1 MLLNDLDVFK
11 AQLAPVDL
19 LIPGPDTERDR
30 KKRDLPP
37 HMTNRM
43 VSIVGVKTAQSRF
56 LAVSHEGES
65 NETYVDKVE
74 LMGKVRAE
82 FIARKMKGTERRA
95 AMRLFRQLAE
105 EHSRETNANEG
116 WEEIFN
122 RWFGTTQ
129 PCRIP
134 NALCTRCW
142 NDSLFGSL
150 RTGDGARR
158 EDRGAAF
165 ARVRY
170 FDTYSLQDA
179 AECIASTSSEEGMA
193 IGNTVDEDLKYDRGS
208 ASLHYYEYIKAGT
221 NFPFITVIESP
232 TLLDVSGILNAVSAA
247 DLRGYGKYSANSGK
261 FATEIL
267 AVSTGLPKFSVL
279 DMLRWADTNGGVP
292 AIQDRL
298 SASLENSFEDH
309 VREAVTLD
317 STTAEGLK
325 ADVTAAFNEYA
336 TRLG

>member
-1 MLLNDLDVFK
+1 MLLNDLDKFK
-11 AQLAPVDL
+11 AELTPVDL

-74 LMGKVRAE
+74 LVNKVRAE

-105 EHSRETNANEG
+105 EHSRDTNANES

-129 PCRIP
+129 PCRVP

-150 RTGDGARR
+150 EAG
-158 EDRGAAF
+158 RGATF
-165 ARVRY
+165 TRVRY

-179 AECIASTSSEEGMA
+179 TECVASTSSEEGMA

-221 NFPFITVIESP
+221 HFPFITVIESP

-261 FATEIL
+261 FSTEIL

-279 DMLRWADTNGGVP
+279 DMLRWADTDGGVS
-292 AIQDRL
+292 AIQDRV
-298 SASLENSFEDH
+298 ATSLETSFEDH

-325 ADVTAAFNEYA
+325 ADVREAFNEYA

>member
-1 MLLNDLDVFK
+1 MLLNDLDAFK
-11 AQLAPVDL
+11 AELAPIDL
-19 LIPGPDTERDR
+19 LIPVRE
-30 KKRDLPP
+30 KNKSVLPT
-37 HMTNRM
+37 HMTNRL
-43 VSIVGVKTAQSRF
+43 VSIVGVKTVQSRF

-74 LMGKVRAE
+74 LVDKVRAE

-105 EHSRETNANEG
+105 EHAKERDANEG
-116 WEEIFN
+116 WEALFN
-122 RWFGTTQ
+122 RWFSTTQ

-150 RTGDGARR
+150 EPG
-158 EDRGAAF
+158 RGATF

-170 FDTYSLQDA
+170 FDTFSLQDA
-179 AECIASTSSEEGMA
+179 TECIASASSEEGLA
-193 IGNTVDEDLKYDRGS
+193 IGNTVDEDLSRDRGS

-221 NFPFITVIESP
+221 HFPFITVIESP
-232 TLLDVSGILNAVSAA
+232 TLLDISGILNAVAAA

-261 FATEIL
+261 FSTEIL
-267 AVSTGLPKFSVL
+267 AVSTGLPRFSIL
-279 DMLRWADTNGGVP
+279 NMLEWADEDGGVS
-292 AIQDRL
+292 AIRNSL
-298 SASLENSFEDH
+298 AASPEGLFESH

-317 STTAEGLK
+317 SAASESLK
-325 ADVTAAFNEYA
+325 SEMKTEFKKYAD
-336 TRLG
+336 RLG

>member
-1 MLLNDLDVFK
+1 MLLNDLEIFK
-11 AQLAPVDL
+11 AELAPVDL
-19 LIPGPDTERDR
+19 LMPVREG
-30 KKRDLPP
+30 KRFVLPP
-37 HMTNRM
+37 HMTNRV
-43 VSIVGVKTAQSRF
+43 VSIVGVKTVQSRF

-74 LMGKVRAE
+74 LLGKVRAE
-82 FIARKMKGTERRA
+82 FIARKMKGAERRV

-105 EHSRETNANEG
+105 EHSRETNAHES
-116 WEEIFN
+116 WEAIFN

-150 RTGDGARR
+150 EAG
-158 EDRGAAF
+158 RGATF

-170 FDTYSLQDA
+170 FDTFSLQDA
-179 AECIASTSSEEGMA
+179 AECIASTSSEEGLA
-193 IGNTVDEDLKYDRGS
+193 IGNTVDEDLSLGRSS

-221 NFPFITVIESP
+221 HFPFITVIESP
-232 TLLDVSGILNAVSAA
+232 TLLDVSGILNAISAA

-261 FATEIL
+261 FSTEIL

-279 DMLRWADTNGGVP
+279 DMLQWAGTDGGVS

-309 VREAVTLD
+309 IREAVTLD
-317 STTAEGLK
+317 STTEGLK
-325 ADVTAAFNEYA
+325 ADVRVAFDEYA

>member
-1 MLLNDLDVFK
+1 
-11 AQLAPVDL
+11 
-19 LIPGPDTERDR
+19 
-30 KKRDLPP
+30 
-37 HMTNRM
+37 
-43 VSIVGVKTAQSRF
+43 
-56 LAVSHEGES
+56 
-65 NETYVDKVE
+65 
-74 LMGKVRAE
+74 
-82 FIARKMKGTERRA
+82 
-95 AMRLFRQLAE
+95 
-105 EHSRETNANEG
+105 
-116 WEEIFN
+116 
-122 RWFGTTQ
+122 
-129 PCRIP
+129 
-134 NALCTRCW
+134 
-142 NDSLFGSL
+142 
-150 RTGDGARR
+150 
-158 EDRGAAF
+158 
-165 ARVRY
+165 
-170 FDTYSLQDA
+170 
-179 AECIASTSSEEGMA
+179 MA

-208 ASLHYYEYIKAGT
+208 ASLHYNEYIKAGT
-221 NFPFITVIESP
+221 HFPFITVIESP